1 MSPRAFL
8 AALGGLDFAHT
19 FHPYR
24 DRCPAHD
31 RADAPRRRARML
43 RRLLERAAAA
53 EIDALWLGRDP
64 GHRGARRTGL
74 ALTDDLTLPAH
85 ARRWGLEARRPTRGE
100 PVREATAAAV
110 WRELERIE
118 ATVFLWNVFPLHPH
132 EPGRPLSNRPHNAR
146 ERRAGE
152 ALLAELIDLLRPRRL
167 VALGADAARA
177 ATRLAGG
184 REVIRVR
191 HPARGGQRTFRAQMR
206 ALYKNRTG

>member
-24 DRCPAHD
+24 DRCPTHD

-43 RRLLERAAAA
+43 RQLLERAAAA
-53 EIDALWLGRDP
+53 EIDSLWLGRDP

-74 ALTDDLTLPAH
+74 ALTDDLALPAH
-85 ARRWGLEARRPTRGE
+85 MARWGLPALRPTRGE
-100 PVREATAAAV
+100 PAREATAAAV
-110 WRELERIE
+110 WGELERVD
-118 ATVFLWNVFPLHPH
+118 AAVFLWNVFPLHPH

-167 VALGADAARA
+167 IALGADAARA
-177 ATRLAGG
+177 AARLSGG
-184 REVIRVR
+184 REVIRMR
-191 HPARGGQRTFRAQMR
+191 HPARGGQRVFRAQMR
-206 ALYKNRTG
+206 ALYGS

>member
-8 AALGGLDFAHT
+8 AALDGLEFAHT

-43 RRLLERAAAA
+43 RQLLERAAAA
-53 EIDALWLGRDP
+53 EIDALWIGRDP

-74 ALTDDLTLPAH
+74 ALTDDLALPAH
-85 ARRWGLEARRPTRGE
+85 MARWSLPALRPTRSA
-100 PVREATAAAV
+100 PAREATAAAV
-110 WRELERIE
+110 WAELERID
-118 ATVFLWNVFPLHPH
+118 AAVFLWNVFPLHPH

-167 VALGADAARA
+167 AALGADAARTA
-177 ATRLAGG
+177 ARLSGR
-184 REVIRVR
+184 REVIRMR
-191 HPARGGQRTFRAQMR
+191 HPARGGQRVFRAQAR
-206 ALYKNRTG
+206 ALYGA